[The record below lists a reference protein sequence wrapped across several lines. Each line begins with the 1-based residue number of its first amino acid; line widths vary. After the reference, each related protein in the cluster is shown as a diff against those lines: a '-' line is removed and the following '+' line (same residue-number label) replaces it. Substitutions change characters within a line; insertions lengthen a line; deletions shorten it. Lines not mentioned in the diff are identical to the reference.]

1 MRYTTGVRGRP
12 GTVHKWSN
20 PMNSRNTKAEI
31 LAAHGEALDQIQ
43 ELQQKLNLALALL
56 AALVAIELLF

>member
-1 MRYTTGVRGRP
+1 MV
-12 GTVHKWSN
+12 
-20 PMNSRNTKAEI
+20 NSKSTKAQI
-31 LAAHGEALDQIQ
+31 LAAHGDALEQIQ